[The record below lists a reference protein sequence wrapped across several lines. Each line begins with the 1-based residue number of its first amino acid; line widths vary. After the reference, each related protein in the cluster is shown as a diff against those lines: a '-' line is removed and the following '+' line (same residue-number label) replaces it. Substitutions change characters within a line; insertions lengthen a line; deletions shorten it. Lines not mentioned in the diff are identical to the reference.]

1 MSNAKR
7 QCEQRNRK
15 SRKHGACQPRKPGV
29 RREDVRGQLAPR
41 EKQPHAAVGASSSD
55 YLISS
60 VRQMHPYS
68 LAEVRAAVA
77 EAARRIVCDQ
87 LIQQAGKKLVLQEH
101 TTEGTPLRALVRRN
115 PAPAP
120 APAQT
125 SVPIILLKSLE
136 CHLAICRDGITMKT
150 LILFRLGLRPAR
162 MSSREY
168 IPREF
173 HGVGTQAHASHPTLP
188 KDRAASDLVGHP
200 LRAL

>member
-1 MSNAKR
+1 MQQQEKRERLAQRHSNWNRIDSILYACPTPKGNASREIVSRASTAPVNHANLVYVARMFGDNWHLAKSDHTL
-7 QCEQRNRK
+7 QLGQ
-15 SRKHGACQPRKPGV
+15 A
-29 RREDVRGQLAPR
+29 VRG
-41 EKQPHAAVGASSSD
+41 

-87 LIQQAGKKLVLQEH
+87 LIQQAGKKLVLLEH

-125 SVPIILLKSLE
+125 TIP
-136 CHLAICRDGITMKT
+136 
-150 LILFRLGLRPAR
+150 LIF
-162 MSSREY
+162 
-168 IPREF
+168 
-173 HGVGTQAHASHPTLP
+173 
-188 KDRAASDLVGHP
+188 
-200 LRAL
+200 

>member
-1 MSNAKR
+1 MQQQEKRERLVQRHGNWNRIDSILHASPAPKGNASR
-7 QCEQRNRK
+7 EIVSRASTAPVNHANLVYVARMFGDNWHFAK
-15 SRKHGACQPRKPGV
+15 SDHTLQLGQAV
-29 RREDVRGQLAPR
+29 RV
-41 EKQPHAAVGASSSD
+41 

-87 LIQQAGKKLVLQEH
+87 LIQQAGKKLVLLEH

-125 SVPIILLKSLE
+125 TI
-136 CHLAICRDGITMKT
+136 A
-150 LILFRLGLRPAR
+150 LIF
-162 MSSREY
+162 
-168 IPREF
+168 
-173 HGVGTQAHASHPTLP
+173 
-188 KDRAASDLVGHP
+188 
-200 LRAL
+200 